1 MHDLKRLLQV
11 KASSTLKFF
20 VLKYGWFYY
29 SCTKFSLKSHSPT
42 HSYKCGCGE
51 DVKQS
56 ILRYKVEIY
65 VRDGD
70 AKYGFVFWD
79 SDCVNIIGKTV
90 EEMRKSMLEDG
101 EDGPMVY
108 PDELDSLLNKKMT
121 FRVKNAK
128 VVSSEENVDLSAC
141 SMSACGENELDFN
154 GDVTPIKVN
163 SSISKDDDL
172 DYDIVGATQYSR
184 TKPPKKGS
192 TMFFELS
199 AMQLLTNTYV
209 VPESNINSMTPS
221 KNNDLFMDSEDS
233 NFKGCYYDIEDPIV
247 QCQECGASI
256 WYRERKYNIRNAA
269 HPKFSMCCGNGKIQL
284 TLLKIPPKVLQD
296 LLFGSEASESRT
308 FQQHIRMTK
317 SGVGVEIVSKLSE
330 MLYENNVH
338 AQPFWMARDILK

>member
-1 MHDLKRLLQV
+1 MIQRRYDALLFLFLIYGALLIARDDRIQV
-11 KASSTLKFF
+11 LIRSDHTAKWKQLLEEDMTCIINNGNVYDNDFQWKVCNDMKKFVFLSGTTVKPIELGNIHPKKFF
-20 VLKYGWFYY
+20 FKEFSEILKGDRVVHEINNYQSKSGGR
-29 SCTKFSLKSHSPT
+29 KIVVSLR
-42 HSYKCGCGE
+42 
-51 DVKQS
+51 
-56 ILRYKVEIY
+56 LRDFGYKVEIY

-184 TKPPKKGS
+184 TKPPKKVKI
-192 TMFFELS
+192 E
-199 AMQLLTNTYV
+199 
-209 VPESNINSMTPS
+209 PNS
-221 KNNDLFMDSEDS
+221 
-233 NFKGCYYDIEDPIV
+233 
-247 QCQECGASI
+247 
-256 WYRERKYNIRNAA
+256 
-269 HPKFSMCCGNGKIQL
+269 
-284 TLLKIPPKVLQD
+284 
-296 LLFGSEASESRT
+296 
-308 FQQHIRMTK
+308 
-317 SGVGVEIVSKLSE
+317 
-330 MLYENNVH
+330 
-338 AQPFWMARDILK
+338 